1 MNLKAL
7 NPYYLVSKT
16 CQSLTQ
22 TKDRQLS
29 SATSFWSDNAG
40 FPAKSGHHQ
49 GTQSKVFNIQKP
61 YSWQGKETIGAQ
73 RQVFKNNKIANICTQ
88 IYLVSCM
95 MEIMRSQNS
104 DRDLQ
109 KGPYP
114 YYYWHLF
121 LNSNAL

>member
-1 MNLKAL
+1 M
-7 NPYYLVSKT
+7 
-16 CQSLTQ
+16 
-22 TKDRQLS
+22 
-29 SATSFWSDNAG
+29 SDNAG

-49 GTQSKVFNIQKP
+49 GTQSKVFNIQKS

-114 YYYWHLF
+114 YYYWH
-121 LNSNAL
+121 SS